1 MSKELEKI
9 KVEMKDR
16 KYAERLERNQ
26 EKRKWVRA
34 ESISHERA
42 KWMKDEELSQCPYV
56 VENITHLL
64 HYTRT

>member
-26 EKRKWVRA
+26 EKRKRVRA